1 LRSYGK
7 QLTDSFAFDEAVR
20 VFDRIYSLDLNIMF
34 AIEKGTEQ
42 GSAKVSHMYVCV
54 LENIFRLLPEKDCS
68 GS

>member
-1 LRSYGK
+1 
-7 QLTDSFAFDEAVR
+7 
-20 VFDRIYSLDLNIMF
+20 MF